1 MQPLRAWHICATWR
15 FMAQLVLLVAA
26 LGIWPAAKA
35 QLHLGPNLPFVW
47 HEDPTAAIH
56 LDEFL
61 NLPETSLQ
69 RSQIPVSLGYTA
81 SALWVK
87 AFLPASAFEGQDGWL
102 TVSPNFIN
110 DIALYFR
117 PAGSDG
123 DWARKDTGDLW
134 PGKRGDIDYR
144 FAVFSIPAPAPGNP
158 GYDVIFRA
166 ESDSALLL
174 KATLWTPA
182 GLAEHTA
189 KSTGFWSFY
198 FGLAAISFGLA
209 LLLAIFIRKPF
220 LWSICLFSLTYVLVA
235 CIEGFINWLVGD
247 YAPNLQHYLTSVL
260 NLMAFS
266 SLLWMWAEMLEFK
279 RHAPKI
285 YWFVLSVA
293 VLIALLTVLIPLGQY
308 GLAVKM
314 QTLIFSV
321 GVITF
326 LVWPLVIYLQKKI
339 SLGLLLLGMSP
350 LVYFATGIMAQLS
363 LYGLIPYYDTI
374 YVVWQYALML
384 NILTVLGLAVHRVQT
399 ENRQAREKRLL
410 SRELQLEREANVYQR
425 QFIGMV
431 AHEFRTPLAII
442 SSALQNLRLTPTND
456 AQREIRYDKIHRATD
471 RLVQLTDNC
480 LADSRLSSANLY
492 LDRQSTDLVG
502 LARSVIELFNTASEH
517 HIKLTINGKPTLRVP
532 GLVILSADAALL
544 RIALSN
550 LLDNAIKH
558 TGPGTINI
566 DISTFADTVAIS
578 ITDTGPGIPPE
589 YAERIFER
597 YQRIESPGRR
607 ANGTG
612 LGLHVARE
620 IAAAHGGTLVLKPNH
635 PHGCRFILTLPA
647 KSNTKKRQ

>member
-1 MQPLRAWHICATWR
+1 
-15 FMAQLVLLVAA
+15 MAQLVLLVAA
-26 LGIWPAAKA
+26 LGIWPSAKA
-35 QLHLGPNLPFVW
+35 QVHLGPDLPFVW
-47 HEDPTAAIH
+47 HEDQTAAID

-61 NLPETSLQ
+61 KLPDTSLR
-69 RSQIPVSLGYTA
+69 RSQVPVSLGYTA

-87 AFLPASAFEGQDGWL
+87 IFLPASAFEGKDGWL
-102 TVSPNFIN
+102 TVGPNFIN
-110 DIALYFR
+110 DIVVYFR

-123 DWARKDTGDLW
+123 DWARKDAGDLW

-144 FAVFSIPAPAPGNP
+144 FAVFNIPAPVPGNP
-158 GYDVIFRA
+158 GYDVVFRA

-174 KATLWTPA
+174 KATLRTPA
-182 GLAEHTA
+182 DMAEHAA

-209 LLLAIFIRKPF
+209 LLMAIFIRKPF

-235 CIEGFINWLVGD
+235 CVEGFVNWLIGD

-266 SLLWMWAEMLEFK
+266 SLLWMWSEMLEFK

-285 YWFVLSVA
+285 YRFVLGVA
-293 VLIALLTVLIPLGQY
+293 VLIALLTLLIPLGRY
-308 GLAVKM
+308 GLAVKI

-321 GVITF
+321 GVVTF
-326 LVWPLVIYLQKKI
+326 LVWLLVIYLQKKI

-399 ENRQAREKRLL
+399 ENQQTREKRLL
-410 SRELQLEREANVYQR
+410 ARELQLEREANVYQR

-442 SSALQNLRLTPTND
+442 SSALQNLRLTQINE
-456 AQREIRYDKIHRATD
+456 AQREIRYDKIQRATD

-480 LADSRLSSANLY
+480 LADSRLSSGNLY

-502 LARSVIELFNTASEH
+502 LTQSVIELFNTASEH
-517 HIKLTINGKPTLRVP
+517 NIKLTINGKPTLRVP

-550 LLDNAIKH
+550 LLDNALKH
-558 TGPGTINI
+558 TGTGPISI
-566 DISTFADTVAIS
+566 DISTFADMVAVS
-578 ITDTGPGIPPE
+578 ITDTGPGIPTE

-597 YQRIESPGRR
+597 YLRVESPGRR
-607 ANGTG
+607 TSGTG

-620 IAAAHGGTLVLKPNH
+620 IATAHGGTLVLKPNH
-635 PHGCRFILTLPA
+635 PQGCCFILTLPA
-647 KSNTKKRQ
+647 QSNAKKRK